1 MLCCMIYC
9 YCFAVFQELRRYFYQ
24 LMKTYALHYFPD
36 LFCSSHQSFSDSTVY
51 SLAFFTLTAVTIHYT
66 FTLTLQTENLPFH
79 LPCLFH
85 PHHSHHPLYL
95 HPYTTDWK
103 LTFPLTLPFSPS
115 PLSPSIIPSPLH
127 YRLKTYLSTYLA
139 FFTLTALTIHYTFT
153 LSLQTENLPFHKS
166 FPP

>member
-1 MLCCMIYC
+1 M
-9 YCFAVFQELRRYFYQ
+9 
-24 LMKTYALHYFPD
+24 
-36 LFCSSHQSFSDSTVY
+36 
-51 SLAFFTLTAVTIHYT
+51 HYT
-66 FTLTLQTENLPFH
+66 IFQIYFVVHISHFLIQ
-79 LPCLFH
+79 LFIH
-85 PHHSHHPLYL
+85 
-95 HPYTTDWK
+95 
-103 LTFPLTLPFSPS
+103 LPFSPS